1 MKKNCPKC
9 EVEHEKDGL
18 FCSRKCANSR
28 NFSEE
33 TRKKKSDSAKKYAA
47 ANKDKLKRS
56 AAARWKDTDKQLAFR
71 EAMKQKSKRY
81 IFDTPFNQLG
91 PDSIRKKIIF
101 EQEGKCNNCKIYEW
115 LGKSI
120 VLEIDHKD
128 GNKQNNIR
136 ENLEGLC
143 PNCHSQTKTWRGRN
157 KRGSDSNYGRVSDE
171 KLLQALTNETNIRK
185 ALLSV
190 GLAGV
195 GNNYKRAKRLLGI
208 ELT

>member
-9 EVEHEKDGL
+9 EGEHEKDGP

-28 NFSEE
+28 DFTAE
-33 TRKKKSDSAKKYAA
+33 TRKKKSDSAKRYAA
-47 ANKDKLKRS
+47 ANKDKLKRI
-56 AAARWKDTDKQLAFR
+56 AAARWKDTEKQLAFR

-81 IFDTPFNQLG
+81 IFDTPFEQLG

-101 EQEGKCNNCKIYEW
+101 EQEGKCNNCGIYEW
-115 LGKSI
+115 LGKLI
-120 VLEIDHKD
+120 TLEIDHKD
-128 GNKQNNIR
+128 GEKKNNAR

-157 KRGSDSNYGRVSDE
+157 KRGHDSNYGKISDE
-171 KLLQALTNETNIRK
+171 RLLQALTNESSIRQ

-195 GNNYKRAKRLLGI
+195 GNNYIRAKRLLGI
-208 ELT
+208 ILV

>member
-1 MKKNCPKC
+1 MKNCPKC
-9 EVEHEKDGL
+9 DIEHEKDGP

-28 NFSEE
+28 DFSVE
-33 TRKKKSDSAKKYAA
+33 TRKKKSDSAKRYAE
-47 ANKDKLKRS
+47 ANKDKIKRI

-81 IFDTPFNQLG
+81 IFDTPFEQLG

-101 EQEGKCNNCKIYEW
+101 EQEGKCNSCGIHEW
-115 LGKSI
+115 LGKTI
-120 VLEIDHKD
+120 TLEIDHKD
-128 GNKQNNIR
+128 GEKQNNTR

-157 KRGSDSNYGRVSDE
+157 KAKRNNGKVGDNQ
-171 KLLQALTNETNIRK
+171 LLVALMKASSIRQALI
-185 ALLSV
+185 SV

-195 GNNYKRAKRLLGI
+195 GKNYTRAKKLLGI
-208 ELT
+208 SLI